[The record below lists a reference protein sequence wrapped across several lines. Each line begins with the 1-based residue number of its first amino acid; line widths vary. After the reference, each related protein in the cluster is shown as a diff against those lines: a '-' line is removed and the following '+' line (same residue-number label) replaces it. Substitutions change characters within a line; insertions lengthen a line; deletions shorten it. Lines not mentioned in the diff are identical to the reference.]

1 MIFELC
7 YIEATTPNKGSQTAI
22 ITRLSVNLCL
32 ELSGTRLLKN
42 IPTRDASPPLV
53 LAFLQARNDITKQ
66 YHKTLSQN
74 VPIRSCVSLQRV
86 SGNLFTIVGQLV

>member
-22 ITRLSVNLCL
+22 ITHLPVNLCL
-32 ELSGTRLLKN
+32 ELSGTGLLKN

-53 LAFLQARNDITKQ
+53 LAFLLARNDITEK
-66 YHKTLSQN
+66 YLKTPPSEFAF
-74 VPIRSCVSLQRV
+74 LQRV
-86 SGNLFTIVGQLV
+86 SGYLFTIVGQLV

>member
-22 ITRLSVNLCL
+22 ITHLPVNLCF
-32 ELSGTRLLKN
+32 ELNGTRLLKN

-53 LAFLQARNDITKQ
+53 LAFLLAQSAITKR
-66 YHKTLSQN
+66 YHKTPPLEVAFLAAHFRQ
-74 VPIRSCVSLQRV
+74 LE
-86 SGNLFTIVGQLV
+86 LFTIVGQLV